1 MLENK
6 TVFITG
12 GAGFIANTLIEQYI
26 HRNRIVVYDNFHR
39 NTLSDSPFLHHEN
52 LTVIEGDVLD
62 MPLLVESMAGADV
75 VVHAAAI
82 AGIDTV
88 GKDPVRTM
96 RVNMLGTANALEA
109 ARINAIPGRFID
121 FSTSEIYGS
130 DASHVSES
138 DDAHVGAAGE
148 PRWVYAASK
157 LAGEHLTLSYYRQYG
172 LPITV
177 VRPFNVFGPGQTGE
191 GAIQV
196 FIKKCLAGEPIHITG
211 DGSQVRAWCY
221 VTDFVDGL
229 RRCIELP
236 QAIGQTFN
244 IGNART
250 AVSIAQLA
258 KLVRQ
263 VLGSNSPI
271 LFGEALKAD
280 IAVRIPS
287 VEKALRVLG
296 FTARIGLEQGISE
309 MADWMK
315 KTSGRTSSVFA
326 ARN

>member
-39 NTLSDSPFLHHEN
+39 NTLSESPFLHHDN

-62 MPLLVESMAGADV
+62 LPLLVESMAGADV

-96 RVNMLGTANALEA
+96 RVNMLGTANTLEA
-109 ARINAIPGRFID
+109 ARINAVAGRFID

-130 DASHVSES
+130 DAANVDEN
-138 DDAHVGAAGE
+138 DDANVGAAGE

-157 LAGEHLTLSYYRQYG
+157 LAGEHLSLAYHRQYG
-172 LPITV
+172 LPVTV
-177 VRPFNVFGPGQTGE
+177 VRPFNIYGPGQTGE

-196 FIKKCLAGEPIHITG
+196 FIKKALAGEPIHITG

-221 VTDFVDGL
+221 VTDFVEGL
-229 RRCIELP
+229 RRCIELR

-258 KLVRQ
+258 KTVCS
-263 VLGSNSPI
+263 VLRSESPI
-271 LFGEALKAD
+271 FFGEALKAD
-280 IAVRIPS
+280 IAVRIPL
-287 VEKALRVLG
+287 VEKATRLLG
-296 FTARIGLEQGISE
+296 FTARVSLEHGIDE
-309 MADWMK
+309 MAQWMK
-315 KTSGRTSSVFA
+315 KANGASTPLSLL
-326 ARN
+326 N

>member
-12 GAGFIANTLIEQYI
+12 GAGFIANTLIEQYV

-39 NTLSDSPFLHHEN
+39 NTLSGSPFLHHEN
-52 LTVIEGDVLD
+52 LSVVEGDVLD
-62 MPLLVESMAGADV
+62 MSLLVESMAGADV

-96 RVNMLGTANALEA
+96 RVNMLGTANTLEA
-109 ARINAIPGRFID
+109 ARVNNVSGRFID

-130 DASHVSES
+130 DAGNVAET

-148 PRWVYAASK
+148 PRWIYAASK
-157 LAGEHLTLSYYRQYG
+157 LAGEHLALAYHRQYC
-172 LPITV
+172 LPVTV
-177 VRPFNVFGPGQTGE
+177 VRPFNVYGPGQTGE

-196 FIKKCLAGEPIHITG
+196 FIKKSLAGEPIHITG
-211 DGSQVRAWCY
+211 DGGQVRAWCY
-221 VTDFVDGL
+221 VSDFVEGL

-236 QAIGQTFN
+236 QAVGQTFN
-244 IGNART
+244 IGNTRT

-258 KLVRQ
+258 KIVRQ
-263 VLGSNSPI
+263 VLRSDVPI

-287 VEKALRVLG
+287 VEKAVRLLG
-296 FTARIGLEQGISE
+296 FTARVGLEQGIGE
-309 MADWMK
+309 MAAWMN
-315 KTSGRTSSVFA
+315 GLGHA
-326 ARN
+326 AVAVTRRN